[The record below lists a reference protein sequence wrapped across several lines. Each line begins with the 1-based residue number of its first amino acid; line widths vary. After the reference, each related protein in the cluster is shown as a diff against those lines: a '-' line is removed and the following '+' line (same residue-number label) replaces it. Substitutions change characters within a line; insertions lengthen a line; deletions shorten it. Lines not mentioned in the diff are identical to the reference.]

1 MDKNIIEVIQEIY
14 CLLCDMRYPV
24 FVHQLT
30 NWEADRIEDDI
41 TAKTFH
47 DYCYQ
52 MQLVW
57 CTAEHKDL
65 CKKIS
70 NFGQGDM
77 EISTFQRHLK
87 QFLLLYHSDKNKNNN
102 GTSCRL

>member
-47 DYCYQ
+47 DYCYR

-57 CTAEHKDL
+57 CTADHFIDKLVDVPL
-65 CKKIS
+65 YFDPIYFS
-70 NFGQGDM
+70 
-77 EISTFQRHLK
+77 
-87 QFLLLYHSDKNKNNN
+87 FLI
-102 GTSCRL
+102 T

>member
-47 DYCYQ
+47 DYCYR

-65 CKKIS
+65 YLTLDRVTWKLAHFKGI
-70 NFGQGDM
+70 
-77 EISTFQRHLK
+77 
-87 QFLLLYHSDKNKNNN
+87 
-102 GTSCRL
+102 